1 MKNIIAIIL
10 IIVGLN
16 TVQSQTGILTVD
28 GRNYTVTGARVGV
41 DGAAEYARGYDAGV
55 SDGET
60 NARSSYSFTSTP
72 TLRVDANGDM
82 FLLYETNLP
91 ARLNNQI
98 NEPLIRIT
106 YRNRGQFRTDD
117 GVKIYLDPPF
127 DVINR
132 RSTQDIAIGL
142 DTNPVSRNIWF
153 DILIVDAA
161 NNIVRMNGLPITYE

>member
-1 MKNIIAIIL
+1 MKKLLIAIAML
-10 IIVGLN
+10 YVGA
-16 TVQSQTGILTVD
+16 VSAQTGILTVD

-41 DGAAEYARGYDAGV
+41 DGAAEYARGYDAGI

-72 TLRVDANGDM
+72 TLRIDTNGDM

-98 NEPLIRIT
+98 NEPVIRIT

-117 GVKIYLDPPF
+117 GVTIYLNPSF

-132 RSTQDIAIGL
+132 RSTQDIALGL

-161 NNIVRMNGLPITYE
+161 NNIVRMNGLPITYD